1 MLKSPQTPYLI
12 IVAGLLIFFA
22 GMAIDLIQQGKVFLA
37 QEFQEAPLAHGLPL
51 VGIVVVMLGTALGWW
66 RSR

>member
-22 GMAIDLIQQGKVFLA
+22 GMAIDLIQHGKVFLA
-37 QEFQEAPLAHGLPL
+37 QEFQEAPFVPHLMGTLP
-51 VGIVVVMLGTALGWW
+51 W
-66 RSR
+66 RRYVRRHSP